1 MGTNFANWTLAEARY
16 QAYNYAYQRH
26 AAASNS
32 VVSDAA
38 DAEAD
43 LLKSYNSS
51 K

>member
-1 MGTNFANWTLAEARY
+1 MGNNFANWTLAEARH

-26 AAASNS
+26 AGASNS
-32 VVSDAA
+32 VVTDAA

-43 LLKSYNSS
+43 LLKSYNAS